1 MLELPSSRGKAGLV
15 VMHPLPLG
23 YYAMK
28 FYYHE
33 SMIVYLF
40 SIAAEVASM
49 WNSFAL
55 EHYFQ
60 ELPEGFSWFISLV
73 QFPHHL

>member
-1 MLELPSSRGKAGLV
+1 
-15 VMHPLPLG
+15 
-23 YYAMK
+23 MK

-49 WNSFAL
+49 WNSVAL